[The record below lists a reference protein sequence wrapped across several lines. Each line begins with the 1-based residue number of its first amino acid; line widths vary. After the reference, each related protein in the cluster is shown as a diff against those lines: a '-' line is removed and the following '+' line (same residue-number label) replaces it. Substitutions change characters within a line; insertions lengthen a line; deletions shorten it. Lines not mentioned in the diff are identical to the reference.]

1 MTHRRR
7 PCRRRLVAL
16 LLLTL
21 FVAQTGR
28 IAAQTVPCVAID
40 RDDLPRNCTF
50 MEKWGQC
57 LYEAEDSFEQCWEE
71 AQNGFGRMACD
82 IARTVDGIACHV
94 ASPFTLLRGLS

>member
-1 MTHRRR
+1 
-7 PCRRRLVAL
+7 
-16 LLLTL
+16 
-21 FVAQTGR
+21 
-28 IAAQTVPCVAID
+28 
-40 RDDLPRNCTF
+40 